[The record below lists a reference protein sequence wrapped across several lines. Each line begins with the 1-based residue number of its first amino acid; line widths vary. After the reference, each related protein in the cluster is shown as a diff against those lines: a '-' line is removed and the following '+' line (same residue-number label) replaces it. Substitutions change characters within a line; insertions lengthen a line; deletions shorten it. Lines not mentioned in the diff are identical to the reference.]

1 MATTTTATPGASN
14 ATGAIRVGGTPRR
27 LTWQIG
33 EVAETIPATPR
44 TKSLFL
50 EVPGWNGHRS
60 GQHVD
65 VRLTAEDGYQAER
78 SYSIASAPESGRIE
92 LLVERL
98 DDGEVSPYL
107 TEELR
112 AGDGLELRGPI
123 GGWFAW
129 DTDEGGPLLLIAGG
143 SGIAPLMA
151 MVRHRKAAGSDASV
165 RLLYSSRSYEEVIF
179 REELDD
185 LAAEDETLEVVHT
198 LTRSAPEGW
207 QGYDRRIDQAMLEE
221 VAFLPRVRPLAFVC
235 GPTPLVETAA
245 TALVGLGHDPARIKT
260 ERFGP
265 KGG

>member
-1 MATTTTATPGASN
+1 VT
-14 ATGAIRVGGTPRR
+14 RVAQAPPKLAWR
-27 LTWQIG
+27 IG
-33 EVAETIPATPR
+33 EVVETSPDTPR

-50 EVPGWNGHRS
+50 EVPGWEGHRA

-65 VRLTAEDGYQAER
+65 VRLTAEDGYQAQR
-78 SYSIASAPESGRIE
+78 SYSIASAPEDGRVE

-112 AGDGLELRGPI
+112 VGDGLELRGPI

-129 DTDEGGPLLLIAGG
+129 ETREGGPLLLVAGG

-151 MVRHRKAAGSDASV
+151 MIRHRQAAGSDTPT
-165 RLLYSSRSYEEVIF
+165 RLLFSSRSYEEINFRQELERLASEDGALQVI
-179 REELDD
+179 
-185 LAAEDETLEVVHT
+185 HT
-198 LTRSAPEGW
+198 LTRSRPEGW
-207 QGYDRRIDQAMLEE
+207 TGYDRRIDEEMLDE
-221 VAFLPRVRPLAFVC
+221 VAFSPDEDPLAFVC

-245 TALVGLGHDPARIKT
+245 TALVGLGHEPTRVKT

-265 KGG
+265 TGG